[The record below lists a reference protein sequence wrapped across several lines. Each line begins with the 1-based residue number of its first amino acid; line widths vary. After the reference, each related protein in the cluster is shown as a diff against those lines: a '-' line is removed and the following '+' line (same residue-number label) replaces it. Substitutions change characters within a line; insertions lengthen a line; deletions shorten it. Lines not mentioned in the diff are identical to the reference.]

1 MRHPHTT
8 VLVALAAS
16 ATTFVLWPAICS
28 GLAEQRLIEIKES
41 ARRQSW
47 ADGGVYGQVKYA
59 FGFGSSVPN
68 LSQNDFIAA
77 CSDPIMYEKLHKLIS
92 PQLRR
97 RQIVP
102 ANSTSTAQGG
112 VLVRY
117 SALQMFEYLDVDGT
131 GILDKGEL
139 RRLILLELDGSGL
152 RYTFDTIALGASA
165 VTGTA
170 GAISR
175 GLHPAVCIISSVTM
189 CFGGILR
196 DLICNRDISLG
207 SQSFAGSLATGSFVY
222 VVLRELCLHKNV
234 HLPLLSRI
242 ILSAGATVGFRILD
256 YITDEPILKP
266 MHR

>member
-1 MRHPHTT
+1 M
-8 VLVALAAS
+8 
-16 ATTFVLWPAICS
+16 
-28 GLAEQRLIEIKES
+28 GLAEQRLIEIREAAGRS
-41 ARRQSW
+41 AW
-47 ADGGVYGQVKYA
+47 TDLVVYNPMKFALGYDLT
-59 FGFGSSVPN
+59 VPS
-68 LSQNDFIAA
+68 LSKKDFIAA
-77 CSDPIMYEKLHKLIS
+77 CSDPVMYDKLHKLIS

-97 RQIVP
+97 RNIVP
-102 ANSTSTAQGG
+102 SNSTTTIQGG
-112 VLVRY
+112 VIARY
-117 SALQMFEYLDVDGT
+117 SPQQMFEFLDVDGS

-139 RRLILLELDGSGL
+139 RRLILFELDGSGL
-152 RYTFDTIALGASA
+152 RYMFDTIALGSSA

-222 VVLRELCLHKNV
+222 VSLRQLCLHKKV
-234 HLPLLSRI
+234 HLPLFSRI
-242 ILSAGATVGFRILD
+242 VLSAGATIAFRILD
-256 YITDEPILKP
+256 YIAEEPILKP